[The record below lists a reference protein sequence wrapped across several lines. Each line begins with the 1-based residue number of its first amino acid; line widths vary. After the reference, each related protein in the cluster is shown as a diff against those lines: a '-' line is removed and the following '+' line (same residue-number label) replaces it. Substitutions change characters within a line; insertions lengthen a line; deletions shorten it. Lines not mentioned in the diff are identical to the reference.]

1 MIISA
6 EKLREMAPV
15 TKTDD
20 YIEFHLDA
28 IESIIR
34 AYTNNPFQV
43 RSARFIGQTSD
54 FSNVVH
60 GSPVCMREGDT
71 VQISGGTVN
80 DGVYVIK
87 EVQPDG
93 LTLNRYLDAADGMTV
108 TKVQYPPDVVQC
120 AVSLFNWKETMGA
133 KVGIKS
139 ETLSRH
145 SVTYEDSG
153 TGLFMGYPLAIL
165 SGLKLYRKARC

>member
-1 MIISA
+1 M
-6 EKLREMAPV
+6 K
-15 TKTDD
+15 
-20 YIEFHLDA
+20 
-28 IESIIR
+28 
-34 AYTNNPFQV
+34 NN
-43 RSARFIGQTSD
+43 RNRL
-54 FSNVVH
+54 FSNGLFYIVVFLLLLWGINWALG
-60 GSPVCMREGDT
+60 GSSNSGCGAGIGGGGNLSGAGAGGT
-71 VQISGGTVN
+71 ITISGGTVN
-80 DGVYVIK
+80 DGIYVIK